1 MATNVVWEVA
11 ETDIPGQKEV
21 NLFCG
26 RLEIKRGG
34 ISRVRGGE
42 SLFFFFILFFGFLSL
57 HLSFE
62 KL

>member
-42 SLFFFFILFFGFLSL
+42 SLFFFLFYFLGFFRSI
-57 HLSFE
+57 
-62 KL
+62 